1 MNSTLKRIIS
11 CALVAGMVAGITAC
25 EEEGANPGGVN
36 APVTSSEIQTAA
48 TTEDPELALDKT
60 DKKTDIVSTETYKP
74 SGNAGIVK
82 VFSFYEVAKDQKG
95 IEQCMVFKGPQYGG
109 TIEHIGGASGAAY
122 YEKLGTL
129 VAGDDSPDICL
140 KDAFLFPGTVSK
152 NMFTPLDN
160 YIDMN
165 SPLWVGMK
173 DVIDGYGYK
182 GKHYYYPHKLTTSF
196 GVNYCKSTII
206 ENNLE
211 DPYELYMNNEWTW
224 DKFKELMI
232 AFVDKDNETHIGYYA
247 TNTTAS
253 AFVNTTGVA
262 LIDVKSDGTMT
273 NNLQNENVVRAM
285 NFLGD
290 LYREGLPY
298 QARPIEG
305 VNWIDPAD
313 YPTYSDRILFYIME
327 PEWTY
332 TALSNKTMNKDGVA
346 DDIFDTP
353 CDYAFVPMP
362 RDPDAGAYYQAVDTY
377 GFLIP
382 AGAKNVQGA
391 VDFINCFRVYE
402 TDPAIAAKV
411 KEDHIHPEPIYLGAD
426 HSKYPNA
433 RIWEITWD
441 EQQYDLWMEMMDPE
455 KFTFLF
461 EGGFGF
467 TKEFAEGGTDDPT
480 GGLFGVVSSCAFEGE
495 SWAQKSEEF
504 EPKITS
510 TFADFAF

>member
-48 TTEDPELALDKT
+48 TTADPDMALDKT

-82 VFSFYEVAKDQKG
+82 VYSHYEVANDQKG
-95 IEQCMVFKGPQYGG
+95 TEQCLVFTGDQYGG
-109 TIEHIGGASGAAY
+109 TIEHIQGQSGAVY
-122 YEKLGTL
+122 YEKLGTM
-129 VAGDDSPDICL
+129 VSGDDSPDICL
-140 KDAFLFPGTVSK
+140 KDAFLYPGTVSK
-152 NMFTPLDN
+152 NMFMPLDD
-160 YIDMN
+160 YIDEN

-173 DVIDGYGYK
+173 DVIDGFEYK
-182 GKHYYYPHKLTTSF
+182 GKHYYYPHKLTTSYA
-196 GVNYCKSTII
+196 VNYCKTTII

-224 DKFKELMI
+224 DKFKEMMV
-232 AFVDKDNETHIGYYA
+232 AFVDKDKENNIGYFA
-247 TNTTAS
+247 TNTTA
-253 AFVNTTGVA
+253 AAIVNSTGFPLVE
-262 LIDVKSDGTMT
+262 VKPDGTMI
-273 NNLQNENVVRAM
+273 NNLNNENVIRAM
-285 NFLGD
+285 NFFED
-290 LYREGLPY
+290 LYREGMPY
-298 QARPIEG
+298 QLNKIG
-305 VNWIDPAD
+305 GDWIDPSQF
-313 YPTYSDRILFYIME
+313 PNYSDRILFYLME
-327 PEWTY
+327 PEWSY
-332 TALSNKTMNKDGVA
+332 TSLSQATQDKKGVD

-353 CDYAFVPMP
+353 SDYAFVPVP
-362 RDPDAGAYYQAVDTY
+362 RDPNAGGTYYQVMDTY

-411 KEDHIHPEPIYLGAD
+411 KEDHIHPEPIYFNAD
-426 HSKYPNA
+426 HKKYPNA
-433 RIWEITWD
+433 RRWEITWD
-441 EQQYDLWMEMMDPE
+441 EKQYDLWMEMMDPE

-461 EGGFGF
+461 EGGVGF
-467 TKEFAEGGTDDPT
+467 NKEFED
-480 GGLFGVVSSCAFEGE
+480 GLFGLVSGAAFEGE

-504 EPKITS
+504 TPIIDS
-510 TFADFAF
+510 TFSDYAF